1 MIIAHEGN
9 LLQAPVDALV
19 NTVNTEGVMGKGI
32 ALQFKE
38 KFPENYRLYRA
49 ACKQKE
55 VQVGKMFVT
64 ETHQLMGPRY
74 IINFPT
80 KSHWKERSRLSY
92 IEDGLADLKLVLADL
107 QIESLALPPL
117 GCGNGGLDWNI
128 VRPVIEQ
135 ELASLELPILL
146 YQPSDLVSKRER
158 QPTSESSK
166 LTPARAMLLVAMR
179 AYSSLG
185 YSLSLIE
192 VQKLA
197 YFLQRLGEPLKLQ
210 FEKGQYGPFAHNL
223 SFVLQRMDGAFLRGM
238 DFKEAKPFS
247 ELTLIEEQFA
257 PLDDYIK
264 HNLSV
269 IQKQQVSRLV
279 NLIEGF
285 ESPLGM
291 ELLATAD
298 YLLWHNEAQNL
309 PTLVEKVGQWNDR
322 KKKVLTEKY
331 LALALNRLR
340 EQKMLSY

>member
-1 MIIAHEGN
+1 MIIPHEGN

-38 KFPENYRLYRA
+38 TFPENYRLYRI
-49 ACKQKE
+49 ACKLNE
-55 VQVGKMFVT
+55 VTVGKMFVT
-64 ETHQLMGPRY
+64 ETHQLMGPRF

-80 KSHWKERSRLSY
+80 KDHWKEKSKLSY
-92 IEDGLADLKLVLADL
+92 IKDGLDDLKSVLTEL
-107 QIESLALPPL
+107 KIESLALPPL
-117 GCGNGGLDWNI
+117 GCGNGGLDWDV
-128 VRPVIEQ
+128 VRPIIEK
-135 ELASLELPILL
+135 ELADLELPILL
-146 YQPSDLVSKRER
+146 YQPSNLVSKRER

-185 YSLSLIE
+185 YGLSLIE

-210 FEKGQYGPFAHNL
+210 FDKGQYGPFAHNL

-247 ELTLIEEQFA
+247 ELTLIEEQFG
-257 PLDDYIK
+257 PLDEYIEQK
-264 HNLSV
+264 LSET
-269 IQKQQVSRLV
+269 QKQQVGRLV
-279 NLIEGF
+279 RLIEGF

-298 YLLWHNEAQNL
+298 YLLWRNEAQDL
-309 PTLVEKVGQWNDR
+309 PTLVEKVGQWNER
-322 KKKVLTEKY
+322 KKKVLTEQY
-331 LALALNRLR
+331 LSIALQRLR
-340 EQKMLSY
+340 EQEMLTY